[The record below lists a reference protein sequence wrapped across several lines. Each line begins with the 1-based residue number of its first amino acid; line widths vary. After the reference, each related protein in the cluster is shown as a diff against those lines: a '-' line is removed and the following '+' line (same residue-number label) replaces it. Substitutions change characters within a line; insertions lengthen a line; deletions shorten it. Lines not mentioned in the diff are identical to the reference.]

1 MKGKKV
7 TKRKV
12 KRIGKHSC
20 LVGKKE
26 NDGEK
31 NREKNNK
38 MIIWLARKLEERQ
51 KLREKV

>member
-7 TKRKV
+7 MERKL
-12 KRIGKHSC
+12 KRIKKHSC

-26 NDGEK
+26 NGEN

-38 MIIWLARKLEERQ
+38 MIIWLVRKLEERQ